1 MAQSN
6 AAASAV
12 QNLFRTPELKD
23 KILFTLLCLL
33 VYRIG
38 AHVTAPGINP
48 QAISDFIDSQKNGGG
63 LLGLYNLSPAPGS
76 TKNRK
81 RLGRGP
87 GSGTGKTSGKGTKG
101 IKARAGH
108 HGPGGGK
115 PHFEGGQMPITRRLP
130 KRGFTNP
137 FREEPQLVRLDDLE
151 SIKGSSEITRES
163 LAEAGVIRA
172 NKGPVKVL
180 ANGAITKAIAV
191 RGLKVSAGARE
202 KIVAAGG
209 RVEE

>member
-1 MAQSN
+1 MTK
-6 AAASAV
+6 AAKSA
-12 QNLFRTPELKD
+12 NREPST
-23 KILFTLLCLL
+23 
-33 VYRIG
+33 IG
-38 AHVTAPGINP
+38 LH
-48 QAISDFIDSQKNGGG
+48 
-63 LLGLYNLSPAPGS
+63 NLSAAPGS

-87 GSGTGKTSGKGTKG
+87 GSGTGKTSGKGHKG

-115 PHFEGGQMPITRRLP
+115 PHFEGGQMPLTRRLP

-137 FREEPQLVRLDDLE
+137 FREESQVVRLDELE
-151 SIKGSSEITRES
+151 KLAGGSEITRDA
-163 LAEAGVIRA
+163 LVEAGLING
-172 NKGPVKVL
+172 NKGQVKVL
-180 ANGAITKAIAV
+180 ANGQITQAVTV

>member
-1 MAQSN
+1 MPAK
-6 AAASAV
+6 AKRAKAEVAV
-12 QNLFRTPELKD
+12 E
-23 KILFTLLCLL
+23 KI
-33 VYRIG
+33 
-38 AHVTAPGINP
+38 
-48 QAISDFIDSQKNGGG
+48 G
-63 LLGLYNLSPAPGS
+63 LHNLSAAPGS
-76 TKNRK
+76 TKVRK

-87 GSGTGKTSGKGTKG
+87 GSGTGKTSGKGHKG

-137 FREEPQLVRLDDLE
+137 FREESQIVRLDDLE
-151 SIKGSSEITRES
+151 RLGGEITRES

-172 NKGPVKVL
+172 NKGQVKVL
-180 ANGAITKAIAV
+180 ANGTITQAITV

-202 KIVAAGG
+202 KILAAGG